1 MIQDIM
7 PHHFNNQYIPQKP
20 NEESFVLLYNEGKAF
35 IRKENEKISF
45 VTIKEA
51 KEVLKVKE
59 LQWTYLFSI
68 DQMRFYLLSEDQE
81 KILCRKLLERK
92 QCQAENMTFFRTAK
106 PQYMAFAAVT
116 GGQIHRWYRS
126 RTFCGRCGKKM
137 IHDEKERLMRCPDC
151 GQMEYPKICPAV
163 IVGVT
168 DHDRIVLTK
177 YAGRAYKKYALIAGF
192 AETGETIE
200 DTVRRE
206 VKEEVGLHVKNI
218 RFYKSQPWSFSDT
231 LLMGFFCELDGSDKI
246 KMDEE
251 ELSVAQWCN
260 REDVPVQEENISLT
274 SEMMCRFRQGRENSD

>member
-1 MIQDIM
+1 M
-7 PHHFNNQYIPQKP
+7 PHHFNNQYIPQKL

-45 VTIKEA
+45 VTIKEV
-51 KEVLKVKE
+51 KEILKVKE

-68 DQMRFYLLSEDQE
+68 DQMRFYLLSEEQE

-137 IHDEKERLMRCPDC
+137 IHDEKERLMRCPEC

-192 AETGETIE
+192 AEIGETIE

-260 REDVPVQEENISLT
+260 REDVPVQEEDISLT
-274 SEMMCRFRQGRENSD
+274 SEMMRRFRQGRENSD

>member
-1 MIQDIM
+1 
-7 PHHFNNQYIPQKP
+7 
-20 NEESFVLLYNEGKAF
+20 
-35 IRKENEKISF
+35 
-45 VTIKEA
+45 
-51 KEVLKVKE
+51 
-59 LQWTYLFSI
+59 
-68 DQMRFYLLSEDQE
+68 
-81 KILCRKLLERK
+81 
-92 QCQAENMTFFRTAK
+92 
-106 PQYMAFAAVT
+106 
-116 GGQIHRWYRS
+116 
-126 RTFCGRCGKKM
+126 M

-251 ELSVAQWCN
+251 ELAVAQWCN
-260 REDVPVQEENISLT
+260 REEVPVQEEDISLT
-274 SEMMCRFRQGRENSD
+274 SEMMCIFRQGREKQ

>member
-1 MIQDIM
+1 M

-45 VTIKEA
+45 VTIKES
-51 KEVLKVKE
+51 KEILKVKE

-68 DQMRFYLLSEDQE
+68 DQMRFYLLSEEQE

-137 IHDEKERLMRCPDC
+137 IHDEKERLMRCPEC

-168 DHDRIVLTK
+168 NHDRIVLTK

-192 AETGETIE
+192 AEIGETIE

-206 VKEEVGLHVKNI
+206 VKEEVGLHVKNV

-260 REDVPVQEENISLT
+260 REDVPVQEEDISLT

>member
-7 PHHFNNQYIPQKP
+7 PHHFDNQYIPQKP
-20 NEESFVLLYNEGKAF
+20 KEESFVLLYDEGKTL
-35 IRKENEKISF
+35 IRKENENISF

-51 KEVLKVKE
+51 KEVLKVTE

-68 DQMRFYLLSEDQE
+68 DQMCFYLLSEEQE

-137 IHDEKERLMRCPDC
+137 IHDEKERLMRCPEC

-192 AETGETIE
+192 AEIGETIE

-260 REDVPVQEENISLT
+260 REDVPVQEEDISLT

>member
-1 MIQDIM
+1 M

-45 VTIKEA
+45 VTIKES
-51 KEVLKVKE
+51 KEILKVKE

-68 DQMRFYLLSEDQE
+68 DQMRFYLLSEEQE

-137 IHDEKERLMRCPDC
+137 IHDEKERLMRCPEC

-192 AETGETIE
+192 AEIGETIE

-260 REDVPVQEENISLT
+260 REDVPVQEEDISLT

>member
-1 MIQDIM
+1 M

-45 VTIKEA
+45 VTIKEV
-51 KEVLKVKE
+51 KEILKVKE

-68 DQMRFYLLSEDQE
+68 DQMRFYLLSEEQE

-137 IHDEKERLMRCPDC
+137 IHDEKERLMRCPEC

-192 AETGETIE
+192 AEIGETVE

-260 REDVPVQEENISLT
+260 REDVPVQEEDISLT
-274 SEMMCRFRQGRENSD
+274 SEMMRRFRQGRENSD

>member
-1 MIQDIM
+1 M

-45 VTIKEA
+45 VTIKEV
-51 KEVLKVKE
+51 KEILKVKE

-68 DQMRFYLLSEDQE
+68 DQMRFYLLSEEQE

-137 IHDEKERLMRCPDC
+137 IHDEKERLMRCPEC

-192 AETGETIE
+192 AEIGETIE

-260 REDVPVQEENISLT
+260 REDVPVQEEDISLT
-274 SEMMCRFRQGRENSD
+274 SEMMRRFRQGRENSD

>member
-1 MIQDIM
+1 M

-45 VTIKEA
+45 VTIKEV
-51 KEVLKVKE
+51 KEILKVKE

-68 DQMRFYLLSEDQE
+68 DQMRFYLLSEEQE

-137 IHDEKERLMRCPDC
+137 IHDEKERLMRCPEC
-151 GQMEYPKICPAV
+151 GQMEYPKICPGV

-192 AETGETIE
+192 AEIGETIE

-260 REDVPVQEENISLT
+260 REDVPVQEEDISLT
-274 SEMMCRFRQGRENSD
+274 SEMMRRFRQGRENSD

>member
-7 PHHFNNQYIPQKP
+7 PHHFDNQYIPQKP
-20 NEESFVLLYNEGKAF
+20 KEESFVLLYDEGKTL
-35 IRKENEKISF
+35 IRKENENISF

-51 KEVLKVKE
+51 KEVLKVTE

-68 DQMRFYLLSEDQE
+68 DQMCFYLLSEEQE

-137 IHDEKERLMRCPDC
+137 IHDEKERLMRCPEC

-192 AETGETIE
+192 AEIGETIE

-251 ELSVAQWCN
+251 ELAVAQWCN
-260 REDVPVQEENISLT
+260 REEVPVQEEDISLT
-274 SEMMCRFRQGRENSD
+274 SEMMCRFRQGREKQ

>member
-7 PHHFNNQYIPQKP
+7 PHHFDNQYIPQKP
-20 NEESFVLLYNEGKAF
+20 KEESFVLLYDEGKTL
-35 IRKENEKISF
+35 IRKENENISF

-51 KEVLKVKE
+51 KEVLKVRE

-68 DQMRFYLLSEDQE
+68 DQMRFYLLSEEQE
-81 KILCRKLLERK
+81 KILCRRLLERK
-92 QCQAENMTFFRTAK
+92 QCQAEHMTFFRIAK
-106 PQYMAFAAVT
+106 PQHMAFAAVT
-116 GGQIHRWYRS
+116 GDQIHRWYRS
-126 RTFCGRCGKKM
+126 RVFCGRCGKKM

-251 ELSVAQWCN
+251 ELAVAQWCN
-260 REDVPVQEENISLT
+260 REEVPVQEEDISLT
-274 SEMMCRFRQGRENSD
+274 SEMMCIFRQGREKQ

>member
-1 MIQDIM
+1 M

-45 VTIKEA
+45 VTIKEV
-51 KEVLKVKE
+51 KEILKVKE

-68 DQMRFYLLSEDQE
+68 DQMRFYLLSEEQE

-137 IHDEKERLMRCPDC
+137 IHDEKERLMRCPEC

-168 DHDRIVLTK
+168 NHDRIVLTK

-192 AETGETIE
+192 AEIGETIE

-260 REDVPVQEENISLT
+260 REDVPVQEEDISLT

>member
-1 MIQDIM
+1 M

-45 VTIKEA
+45 VTIKEV
-51 KEVLKVKE
+51 KEILKVKE

-68 DQMRFYLLSEDQE
+68 DQMRFYLLSEEQE

-137 IHDEKERLMRCPDC
+137 IHDEKERLMRCPEC

-192 AETGETIE
+192 AEIGETIE

-260 REDVPVQEENISLT
+260 REDVPVQEEDISLT
-274 SEMMCRFRQGRENSD
+274 SEMMRRFRQGIENSD

>member
-1 MIQDIM
+1 M

-45 VTIKEA
+45 VTIKEV
-51 KEVLKVKE
+51 KEILKVKE
-59 LQWTYLFSI
+59 LQWIYLFSI
-68 DQMRFYLLSEDQE
+68 DQMRFYLLSEEQE

-106 PQYMAFAAVT
+106 PQYMAFTAVT

-137 IHDEKERLMRCPDC
+137 IHDEKERLMRCPEC

-192 AETGETIE
+192 AEIGETIE

-260 REDVPVQEENISLT
+260 REDVPVQEEDISLT

>member
-7 PHHFNNQYIPQKP
+7 PHHFDNQYIPQKP
-20 NEESFVLLYNEGKAF
+20 KEESFVLLYDEGKTL
-35 IRKENEKISF
+35 IRKENENISF

-51 KEVLKVKE
+51 KEVLKVTE

-68 DQMRFYLLSEDQE
+68 DQMCFYLLSEEQE
-81 KILCRKLLERK
+81 KILCRRLLERK
-92 QCQAENMTFFRTAK
+92 QCQAEYMTFFRTAK

-137 IHDEKERLMRCPDC
+137 IHDEKERLMRCPEC

-192 AETGETIE
+192 AEIGETIE

-251 ELSVAQWCN
+251 ELAVAQWCN
-260 REDVPVQEENISLT
+260 REEVPVQEEDISLT
-274 SEMMCRFRQGRENSD
+274 SEMMCRFRQGREKQ

>member
-45 VTIKEA
+45 VTIKEV
-51 KEVLKVKE
+51 KEILKVKE

-68 DQMRFYLLSEDQE
+68 DQMRFYLLSEEQE

-137 IHDEKERLMRCPDC
+137 IHDEKERLMRCPEC

-192 AETGETIE
+192 AEIGETIE

-260 REDVPVQEENISLT
+260 REDVPVQEEDISLT
-274 SEMMCRFRQGRENSD
+274 SEMMRRFRQGRENSD

>member
-1 MIQDIM
+1 M

-45 VTIKEA
+45 VTIKES
-51 KEVLKVKE
+51 KEILKVKE

-68 DQMRFYLLSEDQE
+68 DQMRFYLLSEEQE

-92 QCQAENMTFFRTAK
+92 QCQSENMTFFRTAK

-137 IHDEKERLMRCPDC
+137 IHDEKERLMRCPEC

-192 AETGETIE
+192 AEIGETIE

-260 REDVPVQEENISLT
+260 REDVPVQEEDISLT

>member
-1 MIQDIM
+1 M

-45 VTIKEA
+45 VTIKEV
-51 KEVLKVKE
+51 KEILKVKE

-68 DQMRFYLLSEDQE
+68 DQMRFYLLSEEQE

-137 IHDEKERLMRCPDC
+137 IHDEKERLMRCPEC

-168 DHDRIVLTK
+168 DRDRIVLTK

-192 AETGETIE
+192 AEIGETIE

-260 REDVPVQEENISLT
+260 REDVPVQEEDISLT
-274 SEMMCRFRQGRENSD
+274 SEMMRRFRQGRENSD

>member
-1 MIQDIM
+1 M

-45 VTIKEA
+45 VTIKEV
-51 KEVLKVKE
+51 KEILKVKE
-59 LQWTYLFSI
+59 LQWIYLFSI
-68 DQMRFYLLSEDQE
+68 DQMRFYLLSEEQE

-137 IHDEKERLMRCPDC
+137 IHDEKERLMRCPEC

-192 AETGETIE
+192 AEIGETIE

-260 REDVPVQEENISLT
+260 REDVPVQEEDISLT
-274 SEMMCRFRQGRENSD
+274 SEMMRRFRQGRENSD

>member
-1 MIQDIM
+1 M

-51 KEVLKVKE
+51 KEVLKVTE

-68 DQMRFYLLSEDQE
+68 DQMRFYLLSEEQE

-92 QCQAENMTFFRTAK
+92 QCQGENMTFFRTAK

-137 IHDEKERLMRCPDC
+137 IHDEKERLMRCPEC

-192 AETGETIE
+192 AEIGETIE

-251 ELSVAQWCN
+251 ELAVAQWCN
-260 REDVPVQEENISLT
+260 REEVPVQEEDISLT
-274 SEMMCRFRQGRENSD
+274 SEMMCRFRQGREKQ

>member
-1 MIQDIM
+1 M

-45 VTIKEA
+45 VTIKEV
-51 KEVLKVKE
+51 KEILKVKE

-68 DQMRFYLLSEDQE
+68 DQMRFYLLSEEQE

-137 IHDEKERLMRCPDC
+137 IHDEKERLMRCTEC

-168 DHDRIVLTK
+168 DRDRIVLTK

-192 AETGETIE
+192 AEIGETIE

-260 REDVPVQEENISLT
+260 REDVPVQEEDISLT
-274 SEMMCRFRQGRENSD
+274 SEMMRRFRQGRENSD

>member
-7 PHHFNNQYIPQKP
+7 PHHFDNQYIPQKP
-20 NEESFVLLYNEGKAF
+20 KEESFVLLYDEGKTL
-35 IRKENEKISF
+35 IRKENENISF

-51 KEVLKVKE
+51 KEVLKVTE

-68 DQMRFYLLSEDQE
+68 DQMCFYLLSEEQE
-81 KILCRKLLERK
+81 KILCRRLLERK
-92 QCQAENMTFFRTAK
+92 QCQAEHMTFFRTAK
-106 PQYMAFAAVT
+106 PQHMAFDAVT
-116 GGQIHRWYRS
+116 GDQIHRWYRS
-126 RTFCGRCGKKM
+126 RVFCGRCGKKM

-251 ELSVAQWCN
+251 ELAVAQWCN
-260 REDVPVQEENISLT
+260 REEVPVQEEDISLT
-274 SEMMCRFRQGRENSD
+274 SEMMCIFRQGREKQ

>member
-1 MIQDIM
+1 M

-45 VTIKEA
+45 VTIKEV
-51 KEVLKVKE
+51 KEILKVKE
-59 LQWTYLFSI
+59 LQWIYLFSI
-68 DQMRFYLLSEDQE
+68 DQMRFYLLSEEQE

-137 IHDEKERLMRCPDC
+137 IHDEKERLMRCPEC

-192 AETGETIE
+192 AEIGETIE

-260 REDVPVQEENISLT
+260 REDVPVQEEDISLT

>member
-1 MIQDIM
+1 M

-20 NEESFVLLYNEGKAF
+20 NEESFVLLYNEGTAF

-51 KEVLKVKE
+51 KEILKVKE

-68 DQMRFYLLSEDQE
+68 DQMRFYLLSEEQE

-137 IHDEKERLMRCPDC
+137 IHDEKERLMRCPEC

-192 AETGETIE
+192 AEIGETIE

-260 REDVPVQEENISLT
+260 REDVPVQEEDISLT
-274 SEMMCRFRQGRENSD
+274 SEMMRRFRQGRENSD

>member
-7 PHHFNNQYIPQKP
+7 PHHFDNQYIPQKP
-20 NEESFVLLYNEGKAF
+20 NEESFVLLYDEGKIL
-35 IRKENEKISF
+35 IRKENENISF

-51 KEVLKVKE
+51 KEVLKVTE

-68 DQMRFYLLSEDQE
+68 DQMRFYLLSEEQE
-81 KILCRKLLERK
+81 KILCREFLQRK
-92 QCQAENMTFFRTAK
+92 QCQAEHMTFFRTAK
-106 PQYMAFAAVT
+106 PQHMAFAAVT

-126 RTFCGRCGKKM
+126 RVFCGRCGKKM
-137 IHDEKERLMRCPDC
+137 IHDEKERLMRCPEC

-192 AETGETIE
+192 AEIGETIE

-206 VKEEVGLHVKNI
+206 VKEEVGLQVKNI

-251 ELSVAQWCN
+251 ELAVAQWCN
-260 REDVPVQEENISLT
+260 REDVPVQEEDISLT
-274 SEMMCRFRQGRENSD
+274 SEMMCRFRQGREKE

>member
-7 PHHFNNQYIPQKP
+7 PHHFDNQYIPQKP
-20 NEESFVLLYNEGKAF
+20 KEESFVLLYDEGKTL
-35 IRKENEKISF
+35 IRKENENISF

-51 KEVLKVKE
+51 KEVLKVTE

-68 DQMRFYLLSEDQE
+68 DQMCFYLLSEEQE
-81 KILCRKLLERK
+81 KILCRRLLERK
-92 QCQAENMTFFRTAK
+92 QCQAEHMTFFRTAK
-106 PQYMAFAAVT
+106 PQHMAFAAVT
-116 GGQIHRWYRS
+116 GDQIHRWYRS
-126 RTFCGRCGKKM
+126 RVFCGRCGKKM

-251 ELSVAQWCN
+251 ELAVAQWCN
-260 REDVPVQEENISLT
+260 REEVPVQEEDISLT
-274 SEMMCRFRQGRENSD
+274 SEMMCIFRQGREKQ

>member
-1 MIQDIM
+1 M

-45 VTIKEA
+45 VTIKEV
-51 KEVLKVKE
+51 KEILKVKE

-68 DQMRFYLLSEDQE
+68 DQMRFYLLSEEQE

-137 IHDEKERLMRCPDC
+137 IHDEKERLMRCPEC

-192 AETGETIE
+192 AEIGETIE

-260 REDVPVQEENISLT
+260 REDVPVQEEDISLT